1 VSDLLAELGPPIRT
15 FYKEDTRMA
24 IHSDGAGDY
33 EEEDGSCECW
43 FQAGQ
48 SEGFERRDH
57 EVASD

>member
-1 VSDLLAELGPPIRT
+1 
-15 FYKEDTRMA
+15 MA